1 MAQKMFSD
9 HANSGMIEV
18 SGFSCS
24 GIRLLHVAYVR
35 AQLHLR
41 PRTGEDYENSLK
53 FQFIFWALW

>member
-35 AQLHLR
+35 SPAASETKDWRGL
-41 PRTGEDYENSLK
+41 
-53 FQFIFWALW
+53 